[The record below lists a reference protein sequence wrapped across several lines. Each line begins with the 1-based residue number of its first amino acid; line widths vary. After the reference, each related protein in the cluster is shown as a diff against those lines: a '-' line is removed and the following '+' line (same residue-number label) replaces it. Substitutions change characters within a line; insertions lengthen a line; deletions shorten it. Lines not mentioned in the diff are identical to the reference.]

1 MIIAVADQCCVHG
14 TLIAA
19 HLAALREHG
28 GHSVLA
34 LDAAG
39 ARRLASRFT
48 ELIACYHD
56 IVIDTEGGD
65 TPEGRAALAAAN
77 LVIVPVEAGQADLEK
92 QYKLIARLNAARIF
106 NPGLHVLFV
115 TVGGSI
121 DLTPAQQKAIRS
133 YVAHVMSA
141 TLSATVIHDDPVFPG
156 GRSTLMH
163 QAGLAAAPAQRAA
176 ELRALYREVFVN

>member
-39 ARRLASRFT
+39 TRRLASRFK
-48 ELIACYHD
+48 ELIPNYHD
-56 IVIDTEGGD
+56 IVIDTEGAD
-65 TPEGRAALAAAN
+65 TAESRAALAAAN

-121 DLTPAQQKAIRS
+121 DLTPEQRKAIRS

-141 TLSATVIHDDPVFPG
+141 TLAATVIHDDPVFPG
-156 GRSTLMH
+156 
-163 QAGLAAAPAQRAA
+163 ALAARMHHAGAAATPLQRAA
-176 ELRALYREVFVN
+176 ELHALYREVFVN

>member
-1 MIIAVADQCCVHG
+1 MIVAIADQCGVHG

-39 ARRLASRFT
+39 ARRVASRFK
-48 ELIACYHD
+48 ELIPDYHD

-121 DLTPAQQKAIRS
+121 DLTAEQRKAIRS

-141 TLSATVIHDDPVFPG
+141 TLAATVIHDDPVFSIG
-156 GRSTLMH
+156 HRTAICH
-163 QAGLAAAPAQRAA
+163 AGATGAPEQRAA